1 MAEVAEAEP
10 VPPPADGKAEEPAQ
24 SAGEPAAAPAA
35 AVGQKREREEET
47 LIPVPDEMSLPS
59 AAIMRII
66 KSKLP
71 DGVMVNKDAK
81 TAFTKACSVFIL
93 YLTTMCARRAPSA
106 PRVCPIRD
114 VGVRS
119 RSAADM
125 SKEKGRSTLTA
136 ADVLGALR
144 DLEFDEFIPT
154 IETCLAGAPAPAP
167 PPVPGASSAPTHRC
181 AVRRAAFRE
190 ADKAKALE
198 AQAKRA
204 ARAQVHGEQAVPD
217 AADEGE
223 EAGADGDADADGDAA
238 MSEEAADGA
247 EESRDDAE

>member
-10 VPPPADGKAEEPAQ
+10 VPPPADDKAEEPAQ

-144 DLEFDEFIPT
+144 DLEFDEFVPT
-154 IETCLAGAPAPAP
+154 IETCLAGAPSPPSPELPAR
-167 PPVPGASSAPTHRC
+167 ALT